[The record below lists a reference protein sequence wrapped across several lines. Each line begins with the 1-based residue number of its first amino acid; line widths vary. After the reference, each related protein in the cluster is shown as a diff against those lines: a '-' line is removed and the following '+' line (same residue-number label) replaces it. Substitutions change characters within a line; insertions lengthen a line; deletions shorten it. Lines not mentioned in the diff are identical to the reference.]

1 MDPDLEPIRWSLND
15 PRRQTL
21 WGHQTP
27 KSWFLEG
34 SRVEGFEGG
43 FVALK
48 DSPLKGLPQH
58 VT

>member
-1 MDPDLEPIRWSLND
+1 MRWSLND

-21 WGHQTP
+21 WGHRTP

-34 SRVEGFEGG
+34 SVLLDLEENPVPTRPSV
-43 FVALK
+43 LQ
-48 DSPLKGLPQH
+48 GLPEH